1 MTYNEW
7 KSKLDEREEARYD
20 SEWARAIDESLAKAT
35 LDAFRESVKED
46 IKFVLDK
53 MHSKGMVSENRSY
66 EWLKRRIKDNV
77 DAVNKI
83 IHMKYKED
91 ESDECTET
99 GEQGGE
105 TAAEH

>member
-1 MTYNEW
+1 MTYNEY
-7 KSKLDEREEARYD
+7 KANHPLDDRKYD
-20 SEWARAIDESLAKAT
+20 AEWARAIDESLAKAT

-53 MHSKGMVSENRSY
+53 MHTKGMVSENRSY

-91 ESDECTET
+91 ESDEFTET
-99 GEQGGE
+99 EQGGE
-105 TAAEH
+105 TET